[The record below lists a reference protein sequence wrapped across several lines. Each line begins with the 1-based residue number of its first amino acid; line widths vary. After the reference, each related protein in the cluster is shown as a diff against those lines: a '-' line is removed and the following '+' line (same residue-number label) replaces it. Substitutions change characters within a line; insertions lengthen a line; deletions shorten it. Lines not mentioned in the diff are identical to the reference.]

1 MNGQRNKEDEGRRER
16 AGDFEWVRDFNCI
29 GLPWKKK
36 ERDSC
41 GTLIKFIFYF
51 YYLSW
56 HFFFKLNFKWHV
68 TSNIFNIKKKT
79 ISHISIF
86 HPTLNSKGPFFV
98 EGPF

>member
-36 ERDSC
+36 ERNSC

-56 HFFFKLNFKWHV
+56 HFFFKLEFEVACH
-68 TSNIFNIKKKT
+68 IKY
-79 ISHISIF
+79 F
-86 HPTLNSKGPFFV
+86 
-98 EGPF
+98 